1 MFEGDAL
8 QVIREVNSGPLFLAE
23 LGILFKDSGIYKYF
37 CKFC

>member
-23 LGILFKDSGIYKYF
+23 LGILLKVFTMS
-37 CKFC
+37 